1 MAGIDFNQLGAEVL
15 EATARRLKTEIVNEK
30 VIPKAQGSLE
40 TSHHVSFPERTRAEI
55 FTDKKTE
62 TGFPYGRHL
71 YMHPEYDF
79 NQGDNIR
86 AKGQWFEDWEPGGK
100 YENRAAEIFIEEF
113 KRRTGG

>member
-1 MAGIDFNQLGAEVL
+1 MAGIDFNQLGAEIL

-30 VIPKAQGSLE
+30 VIPKDQGTLE
-40 TSHHVSFPERTRAEI
+40 TAHHVSHPEQNRSEI
-55 FTDKKTE
+55 SAST
-62 TGFPYGRHL
+62 PYARKL